1 MSVPLCASLR
11 EMLSTSSYAFGP
23 LRFPTSEGGGSSNA
37 PSEKPLANY
46 TERYNSYLKSLAQW
60 AETARL
66 NRKYTDA
73 MNAAAEV
80 LGELGFS
87 SSKEILGVTAAEVSA
102 KIPQSLRPAAG
113 LALFVV
119 SRESWTRSKELE
131 HVPAEAAALRER
143 TYKLLALACELDPSS
158 SENQRAF
165 QNIAFEC
172 RRSITDYQG
181 ASRAGPS
188 KTDTADKPIDLLT
201 QGALDSVK
209 RFLTERF
216 KLRLQTFDWIST
228 RMSAEERE
236 TLSWA
241 LEQAATL
248 AHARATSL
256 VHRDIQRSA
265 GYTGQALEFGLGC
278 FRSLG
283 LTTEPRKFKDVHPHA
298 LARQG
303 TDQAHIKRIMRVA
316 RILSTAYLAQREFTA
331 RDAADN
337 LAERAREAEGS
348 APQSSRHTP
357 TITVLGERPTK
368 PERSKT
374 SGAEP
379 PAETTVLPPKPT
391 VPTSTRAS
399 NQPTPSNPPQANS
412 PQGAATVSGA
422 ARTGYEGL
430 LVPPAH
436 SQPQAVSPSRSPATP
451 ISKSRAA
458 ITVNHKDWAALRK
471 DIAESQ
477 PFTLG
482 SVILNACTTQ
492 FTVGSGGK
500 LEYAFKKH
508 DLFPPIPFT
517 EALKECALDLDI
529 LRRGGVA
536 AANLFIEE
544 YELLLSEMTRDP
556 IALIRL
562 QVTMS
567 FIKTRNLVSDEKAEQ
582 FRGLA
587 TECNKAIVAL
597 ELRRDHN
604 TAQKVFGPII
614 SAAIDGRLRP

>member
-1 MSVPLCASLR
+1 
-11 EMLSTSSYAFGP
+11 
-23 LRFPTSEGGGSSNA
+23 
-37 PSEKPLANY
+37 
-46 TERYNSYLKSLAQW
+46 
-60 AETARL
+60 
-66 NRKYTDA
+66 
-73 MNAAAEV
+73 
-80 LGELGFS
+80 
-87 SSKEILGVTAAEVSA
+87 
-102 KIPQSLRPAAG
+102 
-113 LALFVV
+113 
-119 SRESWTRSKELE
+119 
-131 HVPAEAAALRER
+131 
-143 TYKLLALACELDPSS
+143 LACELDPSS
-158 SENQRAF
+158 TENQRAF

-172 RRSITDYQG
+172 RRSISDYQG
-181 ASRAGPS
+181 ASRNATS
-188 KTDTADKPIDLLT
+188 KTATSKTGAADKPIDLLT

-216 KLRLQTFDWIST
+216 KLRLQTFDWISSH
-228 RMSAEERE
+228 MSEEERE

-265 GYTGQALEFGLGC
+265 SYTGQVMEYGLGC

-283 LTTEPRKFKDVHPHA
+283 LTTEPRKFKDIHPHA

-303 TDQAHIKRIMRVA
+303 ADQARIKRIMRVA

-337 LAERAREAEGS
+337 LAERAGEAEGS
-348 APQSSRHTP
+348 APQSSRHMP
-357 TITVLGERPTK
+357 TIPVLGERPRK
-368 PERSKT
+368 PERPKT
-374 SGAEP
+374 SSTEP
-379 PAETTVLPPKPT
+379 PADTTVLSQKPT
-391 VPTSTRAS
+391 VPAATRAS
-399 NQPTPSNPPQANS
+399 NEPTPNNPPQANS
-412 PQGAATVSGA
+412 PQGAATEHGA

-436 SQPQAVSPSRSPATP
+436 SQPQAVSAARSPATP
-451 ISKSRAA
+451 IGKSRSE

-477 PFTLG
+477 PFNLG

-508 DLFPPIPFT
+508 GLFSPIPFT

-544 YELLLSEMTRDP
+544 YGVLFSEMTQDP

-567 FIKTRNLVSDEKAEQ
+567 FIKTRNLVSDERAEQ

-604 TAQKVFGPII
+604 TAQKVFGPIV
-614 SAAIDGRLRP
+614 SAAIDGRLRS